1 MTQWQEWSL
10 TIKWEMFC
18 EGESL
23 REKVPRCQ
31 GLGWCSLRPL
41 ASAGAEVSSGREI
54 RGMASLRNRPPS
66 RSERSTG
73 EMTGG
78 VLTRFYPL
86 HHFLVRD
93 TNCCAAPRLR
103 VCLERR
109 SVLMTLNSASSRH
122 PDTGLWSL
130 ESGRYKLVHTSEK
143 ISNC

>member
-31 GLGWCSLRPL
+31 GLGWCSLRLL
-41 ASAGAEVSSGREI
+41 ATIQCRGRGQLRPRREI

-66 RSERSTG
+66 RSQRSTDG
-73 EMTGG
+73 MTGG

-130 ESGRYKLVHTSEK
+130 ESGRYKMPT
-143 ISNC
+143 CP